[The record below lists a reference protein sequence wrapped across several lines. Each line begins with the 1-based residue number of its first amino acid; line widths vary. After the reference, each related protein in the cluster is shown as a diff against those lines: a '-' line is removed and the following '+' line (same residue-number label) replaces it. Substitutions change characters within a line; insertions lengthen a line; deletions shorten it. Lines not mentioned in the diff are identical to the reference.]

1 MLQKPAAEVHI
12 VSCRQDNE
20 NSYWVILQLQKIFVT
35 STQTNQLQIK
45 FYIPHPLLQEFVQ
58 CIMLVHAEVDPGA
71 PAVICPYPPTPQ
83 NSLFFYI
90 NDRIKVQQEENDAF
104 ILQPR
109 SVIVGPQL
117 NRVTIDINK
126 NHKAVRVGF
135 HPGGLHRL
143 LGLSMAEMIDGS
155 YDAADV
161 FGNEMNELNEKMQEA
176 KKFDAIKDVV
186 ELFLLKKAKRLKDI
200 LPFDKAML
208 ELLRVE
214 GNVSIEKIASMACLS
229 LRQFERVSK
238 ERIGLPP
245 KLFSRIVRFS
255 KAYRLRENF
264 PNWSWT
270 KIAYECNYFDQMHL
284 IRDFKQFAGVA
295 PGIIEK
301 ELHKT
306 PIRLQADLRL

>member
-1 MLQKPAAEVHI
+1 
-12 VSCRQDNE
+12 
-20 NSYWVILQLQKIFVT
+20 
-35 STQTNQLQIK
+35 
-45 FYIPHPLLQEFVQ
+45 
-58 CIMLVHAEVDPGA
+58 MLVHAEIDPAAG
-71 PAVICPYPPTPQ
+71 PVLCPYPPTPQ

-90 NDRIKVQQEENDAF
+90 NDQIKVQQEGSDHF

-126 NHKAVRVGF
+126 DHKAVRVGF

-161 FGNEMNELNEKMQEA
+161 FGKEMNELNEKMQEA
-176 KKFDAIKDVV
+176 NNFDAIKDVV
-186 ELFLLKKAKRLKDI
+186 EAFLLKKAKRLKEI

-214 GNVSIEKIASMACLS
+214 GNVSIENIASMACLS

-264 PNWSWT
+264 PDWSWT

-301 ELHKT
+301 ELNGN
-306 PIRLQADLRL
+306 PVRLQAALRL